1 MSEKIRNRIQF
12 IEELKTLK
20 EKADAEGIIFLITDA
35 VSRSICD
42 MDEVAKVLGM
52 ETKRGRRG
60 AKIWKIADFVRANI
74 ANINIEAI
82 VIDEEEL
89 NFPVSE
95 VFVNETIVPSDNLE
109 SRIIKG
115 DGADYD
121 DNGDNDD
128 PTITIYPRS
137 QPPPTPTPLLT
148 HPLPPTPTPLPAHP
162 RPPTPTLLPS
172 PLTTHNNLKPKPP
185 PQQLQHQR
193 FDPNRSTTHNSP
205 LTTNPTHA
213 IYPTA

>member
-1 MSEKIRNRIQF
+1 MSEKIRNRIKF

-60 AKIWKIADFVRANI
+60 AKVWKIADFVRANI

-95 VFVNETIVPSDNLE
+95 VFVDETIVPSDNLE

-115 DGADYD
+115 DGADYVPAGLVSREQYLLEVLKELKIE
-121 DNGDNDD
+121 GDC
-128 PTITIYPRS
+128 IERWYG
-137 QPPPTPTPLLT
+137 
-148 HPLPPTPTPLPAHP
+148 
-162 RPPTPTLLPS
+162 
-172 PLTTHNNLKPKPP
+172 K
-185 PQQLQHQR
+185 
-193 FDPNRSTTHNSP
+193 NSP
-205 LTTNPTHA
+205 EMMRKESYSLWKIPELEK
-213 IYPTA
+213 